1 MKSLVFFLA
10 LYVVGYSFAWA
21 APVPQAVLVAPN
33 IEVPVTRY
41 GTGGR
46 TLIVWLPSENG
57 LGQAQQNAAEKL
69 AQRGYSVWLADL
81 FGARFL
87 PIAPSSFDAIPP
99 GDVAGLIHAA
109 AKTHRKIILVSSGRG
124 AAATLS
130 GAKQWQAQHRSHN
143 IAGAVLLFPNLLT
156 ASPEAGEDATYL
168 PITRQTRLP
177 IAILQGDK
185 SPWHWQLDTLKQQL
199 TKGGSRVVIKNLPGM
214 RDRFYFREDASPQ
227 EQELG
232 DQLDSLIDNAIK
244 SLPGLKPR
252 IETKG
257 KRKTQ

>member
-1 MKSLVFFLA
+1 MKSLFIFLA
-10 LYVVGYSFAWA
+10 LNLLGQSLAWA
-21 APVPQAVLVAPN
+21 VPALQTVLVAPN

-57 LGQAQQNAAEKL
+57 LGQAQHSAAEKL

-81 FGARFL
+81 FSARFL
-87 PIAPSSFDAIPP
+87 PIAPSSFDEIPP

-109 AKTHRKIILVSSGRG
+109 AKTHRKIFLVSSGRG
-124 AAATLS
+124 AAVTLS
-130 GAKQWQAQHRSHN
+130 GAKQWQAQHRGRYV
-143 IAGAVLLFPNLLT
+143 AGAVLLFPNLLT

-199 TKGGSRVVIKNLPGM
+199 AKGGSRVVIQNLPGM
-214 RDRFYFREDASPQ
+214 RDRFYFREDASP
-227 EQELG
+227 
-232 DQLDSLIDNAIK
+232 
-244 SLPGLKPR
+244 
-252 IETKG
+252 
-257 KRKTQ
+257 

>member
-1 MKSLVFFLA
+1 MKSLLIFLA
-10 LYVVGYSFAWA
+10 LNLLGHSVVCA
-21 APVPQAVLVAPN
+21 APAPQTVLVAPD

-41 GTGGR
+41 GTGGHA
-46 TLIVWLPSENG
+46 LIVWLPSENG
-57 LGQAQQNAAEKL
+57 LGQAQHSAAEKL

-81 FGARFL
+81 FSARFL
-87 PIAPSSFDAIPP
+87 PIAPSSFDEIPP
-99 GDVAGLIHAA
+99 ADVAGLIQAA

-124 AAATLS
+124 AAVTLG
-130 GAKQWQAQHRSHN
+130 GAKQWQAQHRSRN

-168 PITRQTRLP
+168 PISRQTRLP
-177 IAILQGDK
+177 IVILQGDK

-227 EQELG
+227 ERELG
-232 DQLDSLIDNAIK
+232 DRLDSLIDDAIK
-244 SLPGLKPR
+244 NLPGLKP
-252 IETKG
+252 KG
-257 KRKTQ
+257 KRKTP

>member
-1 MKSLVFFLA
+1 MKSFLTLVGLCLFGNTLA
-10 LYVVGYSFAWA
+10 LA
-21 APVPQAVLVAPN
+21 APSPQSILVAPD

-46 TLIVWLPSENG
+46 ALIVWLPSENG
-57 LGQAQQNAAEKL
+57 LGQAQQDAAAKL
-69 AQRGYSVWLADL
+69 VQRGYSVWLADL
-81 FGARFL
+81 FSARFL
-87 PIAPSSFDAIPP
+87 PIAPSSFDEIPP
-99 GDVAGLIHAA
+99 ADVAGLIQAA

-124 AAATLS
+124 AAITLG
-130 GAKQWQAQHRSHN
+130 GAKQWQAQHRSRN

-177 IAILQGDK
+177 IVILQGDK

-227 EQELG
+227 ERELG
-232 DQLDSLIDNAIK
+232 NRLDSLIDDAIK
-244 SLPGLKPR
+244 SLPGV
-252 IETKG
+252 

>member
-1 MKSLVFFLA
+1 MKSFLTLFALCLFGNTLA
-10 LYVVGYSFAWA
+10 LA
-21 APVPQAVLVAPN
+21 APSPQSILVAPN
-33 IEVPVTRY
+33 IEVPVMRY

-46 TLIVWLPSENG
+46 ALIVWLPSENG
-57 LGQAQQNAAEKL
+57 LGQTQHDAAAKL

-87 PIAPSSFDAIPP
+87 PIAPSSFDEISPA
-99 GDVAGLIHAA
+99 DVAGLIQAA
-109 AKTHRKIILVSSGRG
+109 AKTHQKIILVSSGRG
-124 AAATLS
+124 AAVTLS
-130 GAKQWQAQHRSHN
+130 GAKQWQAQNRSRN

-168 PITRQTRLP
+168 PVTRQTRLP
-177 IAILQGDK
+177 ITILQGDK

-199 TKGGSRVVIKNLPGM
+199 AKGGSRVVIKNLPGM

-232 DQLDSLIDNAIK
+232 DGLDTLIDDAIK
-244 SLPGLKPR
+244 SLPGWKPKEKR
-252 IETKG
+252 ETP
-257 KRKTQ
+257 